1 MIGDSP
7 FDLEMA
13 RRAGW
18 IRLRWPMAPN
28 RWSSCGL
35 MRRGWK
41 LSISPS
47 CAPGWAVL
55 DVRRFQ
61 EWLSMS
67 DEWKSETP
75 KANDDKSWKLLEKAV
90 LAGVQEQRRA
100 RRWGYSSSR

>member
-1 MIGDSP
+1 M
-7 FDLEMA
+7 
-13 RRAGW
+13 
-18 IRLRWPMAPN
+18 
-28 RWSSCGL
+28 
-35 MRRGWK
+35 
-41 LSISPS
+41 
-47 CAPGWAVL
+47 L